1 VSTDK
6 AAQPTSVMGATKML
20 SERLLTAANNETDLI
35 CGNVRLGNVVGSSG
49 SVVRVFKK
57 QIEAGGPVTVTHPDM
72 SRFMFTPEES
82 AAFIIDAFEQLSG
95 GEIRIPKMDAVR
107 IMDLADAMIETKC
120 LPDTDPAEIDIEIIG
135 IRPGERLHE
144 RLLTE
149 TEARHAV
156 ELDDSFL
163 IASQPGIKDELF
175 SDGGAGLE
183 TPYHSDRAR
192 HLSLDEVAELIAD
205 V

>member
-1 VSTDK
+1 MV
-6 AAQPTSVMGATKML
+6 
-20 SERLLTAANNETDLI
+20 
-35 CGNVRLGNVVGSSG
+35 
-49 SVVRVFKK
+49 
-57 QIEAGGPVTVTHPDM
+57 
-72 SRFMFTPEES
+72 
-82 AAFIIDAFEQLSG
+82 
-95 GEIRIPKMDAVR
+95 
-107 IMDLADAMIETKC
+107 ETKC

-183 TPYHSDRAR
+183 TQYHSDRAR